1 MNKEELNAMWDLMLK
16 RAELLTPQ
24 DLAYL
29 KKKGWRYKVS
39 SSDQVLNEKTNH
51 TNSNAYGQQCLGRQK
66 DPKHIKKV
74 HLTIYNLED

>member
-39 SSDQVLNEKTNH
+39 SSD
-51 TNSNAYGQQCLGRQK
+51 
-66 DPKHIKKV
+66 
-74 HLTIYNLED
+74 

>member
-1 MNKEELNAMWDLMLK
+1 MMEEMNKEELNAMRDLMLK

-39 SSDQVLNEKTNH
+39 NSD
-51 TNSNAYGQQCLGRQK
+51 
-66 DPKHIKKV
+66 
-74 HLTIYNLED
+74 

>member
-1 MNKEELNAMWDLMLK
+1 MQKLNEEELKEIWELMLK

-39 SSDQVLNEKTNH
+39 NSD
-51 TNSNAYGQQCLGRQK
+51 
-66 DPKHIKKV
+66 
-74 HLTIYNLED
+74 